1 MRPIPAFSTASA
13 TSYAPAFP
21 ATLPCVNNQNRRL
34 LHLTAVLVLLATSS
48 AAVAQEASERQ
59 EGGFAVRM
67 GAAELFAF
75 ADAARVRGE
84 YATAESAYRA
94 LSTNPDEELRAEAR
108 FRLAMMLHDKLG
120 RTREAA
126 VLLRQILDDQPD
138 ASRVRVELARMQA
151 ALGNTRAAERE
162 LRAAQASGL
171 PPEVE
176 RLVEFYASSLNA
188 QHPYGFSMEVALA
201 PDTNINRATKS
212 DTLGT
217 IIGDFDLSEDAR
229 EQSGIG
235 LSTRAQIWGRLRVT
249 PELDLRVEMNGSG
262 DFYRHGEFDDYAL
275 GVEAGPL
282 WRSGRDTLALS
293 AVVQWRW
300 FGHDPYTSTYGAEA
314 SFRHPTGRRS
324 QLRIDIAA
332 LQSDDLISNLRDAD
346 RYSLSFGLD
355 RAFSSQF
362 GGGVRITGQRSLARD
377 PGYSTTSGGVSTYV
391 FREFGGLTLVGT
403 AGYSHLQADQRI
415 FLYPQTR
422 SDERLNIGISSTHRW
437 LRIGTFAP
445 ILGISF
451 ERNWSSVEIYDYRRL
466 AAKAGITAAF

>member
-1 MRPIPAFSTASA
+1 MLR
-13 TSYAPAFP
+13 
-21 ATLPCVNNQNRRL
+21 
-34 LHLTAVLVLLATSS
+34 LTAMLVFLAASS
-48 AAVAQEASERQ
+48 AAFGQEALKPQ
-59 EGGFAVRM
+59 EEGLAVRM
-67 GAAELFAF
+67 GPAELFAF
-75 ADAARVRGE
+75 ADAARDRGE

-126 VLLRQILDDQPD
+126 VLLRQILDDKPD

-151 ALGNTRAAERE
+151 ALGDTRAAERE

-176 RLVEFYASSLNA
+176 RLVQFYASALNA
-188 QHPYGFSMEVALA
+188 QRPYGFSMEVALA

-235 LSTRAQIWGRLRVT
+235 LSTRAQIWGRLPVT
-249 PELDLRVEMNGSG
+249 PELDLRAEVNGSG

-293 AVVQWRW
+293 AVVQGRW
-300 FGHDPYTSTYGAEA
+300 FGHDPYTFTYGAEA
-314 SFRHPTGRRS
+314 SFRHPAGRRS
-324 QLRIDIAA
+324 QLRVDAAA
-332 LQSDDLISNLRDAD
+332 LRSDDRISSLRDAD

-362 GGGVRITGQRSLARD
+362 GGGAHITGQRSVARD
-377 PGYSTTSGGVSTYV
+377 PGYSTTSGGISTYV

-403 AGYSHLQADQRI
+403 AGYSHLKADQRI
-415 FLYPQTR
+415 FIYPRTR
-422 SDERLNIGISSTHRW
+422 VDDRLNLGISSTLRW
-437 LRIGTFAP
+437 LQVGTFAP
-445 ILGISF
+445 IVGVSF

-466 AAKAGITAAF
+466 SAKAGITAAF